1 MSSTRIKTQEIF
13 QAFEH
18 ETENIWRWAFPGLF
32 LLICVF
38 SIVQMEDKILPMSGF
53 ELRISGDGSDRST
66 SLATAT
72 AMKQKALQWL
82 EACLKLIRQGT
93 QAV

>member
-13 QAFEH
+13 QAFER

-38 SIVQMEDKILPMSGF
+38 SIVQMEDKILPKSGF
-53 ELRISGDGSDRST
+53 ELRISGDGSDHSHCPT
-66 SLATAT
+66 LLNFDLQTAFVRV
-72 AMKQKALQWL
+72 A
-82 EACLKLIRQGT
+82 IDP
-93 QAV
+93 